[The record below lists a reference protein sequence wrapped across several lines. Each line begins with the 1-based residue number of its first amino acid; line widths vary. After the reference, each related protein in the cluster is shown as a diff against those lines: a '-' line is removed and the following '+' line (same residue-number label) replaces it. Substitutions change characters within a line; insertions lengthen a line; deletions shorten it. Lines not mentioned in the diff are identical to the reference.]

1 MTTNDRTTYAL
12 AGFGIAAV
20 ALYFIAKPKPRK
32 QRALSGAGRRGRRGG
47 RRTRRR

>member
-1 MTTNDRTTYAL
+1 VTTNDRTTYAL

-32 QRALSGAGRRGRRGG
+32 QRTLSG
-47 RRTRRR
+47 TSRRRRRR